1 MYKQNFCVCIKDAK
15 RNPLQ
20 EHGAT
25 IELPFDSE
33 YFISLQNKHKG
44 KRAVVNVKIDGKD
57 AADIVLLAEGRL
69 DLERFLTGEDLQKGN
84 KFKFVSL
91 NDKDVQDP
99 GDSQNGNIK
108 VSVKFE
114 KNIWD
119 IKTRPTQPIWILPRI
134 GDLPW
139 RWWGNVSTGDPLI
152 SPSVTTCYNI
162 TNTFYK
168 DSCTLTGVV
177 NCKSS
182 VEPEQLGATVKGSE
196 SMQAFS
202 LITIGELE
210 DEAIV
215 FNLRLIAP
223 LKLIKK
229 ENPKLREDESFC
241 FNCGKTLKNIYKFC
255 TDCGEKQPS

>member
-25 IELPFDSE
+25 VELPFDSE

-69 DLERFLTGEDLQKGN
+69 DLERFLTGKDLQKGN

-99 GDSQNGNIK
+99 GDSQNGNIE

-114 KNIWD
+114 KSVWD
-119 IKTRPTQPIWILPRI
+119 IKTWPTQPIWILPKTNDI
-134 GDLPW
+134 IW
-139 RWWGNVSTGDPLI
+139 RWYGGNTGDPI
-152 SPSVTTCYNI
+152 IQTSFSTCNTTI
-162 TNTFYK
+162 TNRLDNCTF
-168 DSCTLTGVV
+168 TGAV

-196 SMQAFS
+196 SKQAFS
-202 LITIGELE
+202 LTTIGELE
-210 DEAIV
+210 DETIV
-215 FNLRLIAP
+215 FNLRLVAP

-229 ENPKLREDESFC
+229 ENSKLKEDESFC
-241 FNCGKTLKNIYKFC
+241 FNCGKTLKNTYKFC
-255 TDCGEKQPS
+255 TDCGEKQPK